1 MSEKRRKE
9 RNKEMKRKE
18 EGRGSKEGGKMV
30 SSERNRKIKMNM
42 GLPWW
47 SSG

>member
-1 MSEKRRKE
+1 MSQIRRKE

-18 EGRGSKEGGKMV
+18 EGRGRKEGGKVV

-42 GLPWW
+42 GLPRW